1 MRWSRPPRQRPAV
14 PWRRPRHELIL
25 LVLVAVAALSPVSN
39 YSPQDQSR
47 VCLSQAIVHGRL
59 YNDRCLAS
67 SFDRSS
73 YGGHLYSDKG
83 PGLSLLEL
91 PATAIV
97 AFPPAQHVPVL
108 SLRTWLIRV
117 TSSGIA
123 FLVLAFLI
131 GRLAEGL
138 APGYGGLALVSFA
151 LGTLVAPF
159 AAVNF
164 AELPL
169 AAFGFGA
176 FLLAWKGR
184 PLLAGVLGGTGVL
197 VEYQGALLLVLVGVY
212 VALEGIRPL
221 GRYVAGALP
230 PVVLLLGYDT
240 LAFGRPWRTSYGYIA
255 NVLASQ
261 QATGLFG
268 VEAPHLFGLYSVF
281 SSSGGLLVLSPVLV
295 AAAWGIARLGRLY
308 RVEAIVC
315 AVVVV
320 VFVLLDAGY
329 FLPYGGLSPGPRFL
343 IPCLPFLAV
352 GLGPALL
359 WKPRLTSVLAAF
371 SIVPTVAMTLVWPAN
386 WPLRETIWGELVR
399 VPSELGKARFVH
411 TLSSNVIVWA
421 GLNHA
426 EGAALVAA
434 AAITA
439 FTLAVVSSG
448 VSIKGKTR
456 GASAWGTVAVAVS
469 LCLIATATAS
479 AVFKYPYGARSNG
492 ATPNFVD
499 LVPSIVGTRTSA
511 SPGEEVDFTVYL
523 DNPTRDTLTQ
533 VLLTLKLSDG
543 LKLLGPPF
551 YERGSGCVGTSTIV
565 CNIDFLEARSSTL
578 LRLGALVTSD
588 AGATETVQAT
598 ATSEGLDS
606 QNTAESKIAVE
617 R

>member
-1 MRWSRPPRQRPAV
+1 MRRPPV
-14 PWRRPRHELIL
+14 PWQRPRHELVL
-25 LVLVAVAALSPVSN
+25 LVLVAVAALSPVSY

-47 VCLSQAIVHGRL
+47 LCLSQAIVHGRL

-97 AFPPAQHVPVL
+97 ALPPAQKVPTL
-108 SLRTWLIRV
+108 SLRTWAIRIA
-117 TSSGIA
+117 SSGIA
-123 FLVLAFLI
+123 FLVLVFLI
-131 GRLAEGL
+131 GRVAEGL
-138 APGYGGLALVSFA
+138 APGYGGLALVSFG

-184 PLLAGVLGGTGVL
+184 ALPAGLLAGVGVL
-197 VEYQGALLLVLVGVY
+197 VEYQGALLLVLVGAY
-212 VALEGIRPL
+212 VALEGLRPL
-221 GRYVAGALP
+221 GRYVLGAVP
-230 PVVLLLGYDT
+230 PVVLLLVYDT

-268 VEAPHLFGLYSVF
+268 IEAPHLFGLYSVF

-295 AAAWGIARLGRLY
+295 TAAWGIVRLPRQY
-308 RVEAIVC
+308 RAEAIVC

-320 VFVLLDAGY
+320 LFVLLDAGY
-329 FLPYGGLSPGPRFL
+329 FMPYGGVSPGPRFL

-352 GLGPALL
+352 GLGPAFL
-359 WKPRLTSVLAAF
+359 WQPRLASALAAL
-371 SIVPTVAMTLVWPAN
+371 SIVPTVAMTLVWPEN
-386 WPLRETIWGELVR
+386 LPLRETIWGELAR
-399 VPSELGKARFVH
+399 IPSELGNSRFVYS
-411 TLSSNVIVWA
+411 LSSNVIVWA
-421 GLNHA
+421 GPTRA

-434 AAITA
+434 TAITA

-448 VSIKGKTR
+448 ALTR
-456 GASAWGTVAVAVS
+456 GKARAVSAWGTVAVVVS

-479 AVFKYPYGARSNG
+479 AVFRYPYGARSNG

-533 VLLTLKLSDG
+533 VLLTLKLSSG

-565 CNIDFLEARSSTL
+565 CNIDFLEARKSTL
-578 LRLGALVTSD
+578 LRLGVQVTAAPRS
-588 AGATETVQAT
+588 TETVQAT
-598 ATSEGLDS
+598 AASEGLAS
-606 QNTAESKIAVE
+606 LHTAESKIVVE
-617 R
+617 P

>member
-1 MRWSRPPRQRPAV
+1 VLIAV
-14 PWRRPRHELIL
+14 T
-25 LVLVAVAALSPVSN
+25 ALSPVSY

-73 YGGHLYSDKG
+73 YGGHLYSDKA

-97 AFPPAQHVPVL
+97 ALPPAQRVPTL
-108 SLRTWLIRV
+108 SLRTWLIRI

-138 APGYGGLALVSFA
+138 APGYGGPALVSFA

-176 FLLAWKGR
+176 FLLAWARR
-184 PLLAGVLGGTGVL
+184 PVLAGFLGGVGVL
-197 VEYQGALLLVLVGVY
+197 VEYQGALLLVVVGVY
-212 VALEGIRPL
+212 VALQGLRPL
-221 GRYVAGALP
+221 SRYVAGAVP
-230 PVVLLLGYDT
+230 PALLLLGYDT

-261 QATGLFG
+261 QATGFFG
-268 VEAPHLFGLYSVF
+268 VGVPHSFGLYSVF

-295 AAAWGIARLGRLY
+295 AAAWGLARIGPQY

-315 AVVVV
+315 TVVVV
-320 VFVLLDAGY
+320 LFVLLDAGY
-329 FLPYGGLSPGPRFL
+329 FMPYGGISPGPRFL
-343 IPCLPFLAV
+343 IPCLPFLGL
-352 GLGPALL
+352 GLGPAFL
-359 WKPRLTSVLAAF
+359 WRPRLTTVLAAL

-386 WPLRETIWGELVR
+386 HPLRETIWGELAR
-399 VPSELGKARFVH
+399 IPSDLGNARFVH
-411 TLSSNVIVWA
+411 SLSSNVIVWA
-421 GLNHA
+421 RFSHT
-426 EGAALVAA
+426 EGAVLVAA
-434 AAITA
+434 AAIAA
-439 FTLAVVSSG
+439 FTLAVVGSG
-448 VSIKGKTR
+448 AWRKPNARAVSTW
-456 GASAWGTVAVAVS
+456 GAVVVAGS
-469 LCLIATATAS
+469 LCLIAAATAS
-479 AVFKYPYGARSNG
+479 AVLKFPYGARSDG
-492 ATPNFVD
+492 ATPSFVT
-499 LVPSIVGTRTSA
+499 LVPSIVGTRTAA

-523 DNPTRDTLTQ
+523 DNPTSDTLTQ
-533 VLLTLKLSDG
+533 VLLTLKLSSG

-551 YERGSGCVGTSTIV
+551 YERGSGCVGTSTLV
-565 CNIDFLEARSSTL
+565 CNLDFLEARRSTL
-578 LRLGALVTSD
+578 LRLGVQVTS
-588 AGATETVQAT
+588 APGATETVQAT
-598 ATSEGLDS
+598 VASEGLAS
-606 QNTAESKIAVE
+606 QHTAEYKIVVE
-617 R
+617 S